1 MLGCKDA
8 ALFVLPASNVPL
20 HVTLMGNAI
29 IMPEERTHGRHLN
42 FMNAQ
47 TFRKRNLFNSD
58 QYFVL
63 SK

>member
-29 IMPEERTHGRHLN
+29 IMPEERTHGGHLN
-42 FMNAQ
+42 LMNAQ
-47 TFRKRNLFNSD
+47 HSENAICSIVINILF
-58 QYFVL
+58 
-63 SK
+63 